1 LPTFNA
7 CTMVHHEQQ
16 YNVLMSTCSTAGH
29 RGEENLAPEHV
40 LAYRITGESRT
51 FIGDNV
57 YVSKPES
64 IALVRR
70 NTLLKMLK
78 YPEPD
83 GRPFQ
88 SIAVFLSQAS
98 LKKISIEEN
107 IMADNPY
114 TGEPT
119 LDLSG
124 NIFLKGYFE
133 SLLPYF
139 KTGVSLT
146 PVMAELKTREA
157 ITLLLQ
163 HNSKLKNMLFDFN
176 EPFKIDLE
184 DFMNRNYIYHIPLTQ
199 FARLSG
205 RSLATFKRDFKKLF
219 TEPPEQWI
227 RHKRLER
234 AHFLI
239 AEKKQP
245 PAVIYSEVGFE
256 SLSHFSYAFKKY
268 YGYNPSELG

>member
-1 LPTFNA
+1 
-7 CTMVHHEQQ
+7 MERHEQQ
-16 YNVLMSTCSTAGH
+16 YNLLMSTCFTAGH
-29 RGEENLAPEHV
+29 KGEENLAPEHV

-51 FIGDNV
+51 FIGENV
-57 YVSKPES
+57 YVSKPGS

-70 NTLLKMLK
+70 NTLLKILK

-88 SIAVFLSQAS
+88 SIAVFFDQAT
-98 LKKISIEEN
+98 LKKISMQEN
-107 IMADNPY
+107 IIADEPY
-114 TGEPT
+114 TGEPAV
-119 LDLSG
+119 DLSH
-124 NIFLKGYFE
+124 NIFLKGYFD

-139 KTGVSLT
+139 KTGVPLT
-146 PVMAELKTREA
+146 SVMAELKTREA

-163 HNSKLKNMLFDFN
+163 HNSKLRNMLFDFS

-184 DFMNRNYIYHIPLTQ
+184 DFMNRNYIYHIPLAQ

-205 RSLATFKRDFKKLF
+205 RSMATFKRDFKKLF
-219 TEPPEQWI
+219 AESPEQWI

-239 AEKKQP
+239 AEKKQT
-245 PAVIYSEVGFE
+245 PAAVYSEVGFE
-256 SLSHFSYAFKKY
+256 SLSHFSFAFKKY
-268 YGYNPSELG
+268 FGYNPSELS